1 MFKVAAGGVISIGG
15 LLLLAALTEGDSVY
29 WIGAGICASIFIPL
43 LIGVWWEENRKGSGV
58 KDEVTTQSGMGNI
71 SITGDHNEFRDNTF
85 LNIAPVPTAQPTLP
99 DRWWLEENAPRF
111 DPRAST
117 VNGMGTGEP
126 NRLAVT
132 FEQEGAP
139 VEAEARWLGDG
150 LSGEWAELTREN
162 PRTIRK
168 YMIRGHT
175 PFMPKEDHG
184 TIKFQIRAH
193 WRGAYCYT
201 EWEWPFRL
209 SPKYNYVNLVL
220 DTSVENLKPAA
231 RWRVPD

>member
-58 KDEVTTQSGMGNI
+58 KDEVTNQSGMGNI

-85 LNIAPVPTAQPTLP
+85 LNIAPVPTTQPTLP

-132 FEQEGAP
+132 FSKREHQLRQRP
-139 VEAEARWLGDG
+139 VGLGMG
-150 LSGEWAELTREN
+150 LV
-162 PRTIRK
+162 
-168 YMIRGHT
+168 
-175 PFMPKEDHG
+175 
-184 TIKFQIRAH
+184 
-193 WRGAYCYT
+193 
-201 EWEWPFRL
+201 
-209 SPKYNYVNLVL
+209 VNGP
-220 DTSVENLKPAA
+220 S
-231 RWRVPD
+231 